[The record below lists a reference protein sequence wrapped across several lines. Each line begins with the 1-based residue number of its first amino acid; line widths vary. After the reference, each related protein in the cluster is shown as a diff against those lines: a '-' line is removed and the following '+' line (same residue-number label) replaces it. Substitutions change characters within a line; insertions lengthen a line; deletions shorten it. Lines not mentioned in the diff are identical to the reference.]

1 MNNQTK
7 FKIFLVDDDIL
18 YLKMLE
24 IDFLKQANFEIN
36 SFSSGEDCIKN
47 LNKKPDLI
55 ILDYHLDGTN
65 KHALTGIQAIDQI
78 KKIDATIPVVIF
90 SGQDKIEVAIDC
102 MHHKAYDYVVKSET
116 AFIRLKQI
124 INKIIE
130 FNHIETQLVWYMD
143 RM

>member
-1 MNNQTK
+1 MNNQSK

-36 SFSSGEDCIKN
+36 SFSSGEACIEN
-47 LNKKPDLI
+47 LSKKPDLI

-65 KHALTGIQAIDQI
+65 KLALTGIQAIDQI
-78 KKIDATIPVVIF
+78 KKINSTIPVVIF

-130 FNHIETQLVWYMD
+130 FNHMETQLVWYMD